1 MVQNPTEV
9 KIEHKQENK
18 SMVKNAFE
26 ALMKSRGGDT
36 PLRKTPRKRGLNN
49 NSGNKKLKR
58 LNLEKTTP
66 QRSIDKWINRSEK

>member
-1 MVQNPTEV
+1 MDKEEDILVPRPNKVRSMVENYEANFVYRSTVVQNPTEV

-36 PLRKTPRKRGLNN
+36 PLRK
-49 NSGNKKLKR
+49 
-58 LNLEKTTP
+58 
-66 QRSIDKWINRSEK
+66 